1 MQIMPEFGL
10 AGAETMCEN
19 LTYELIKRGHEVIV
33 VSLFDFHSPITE
45 RLEQQN
51 VTLIY
56 LHKNI
61 GLDLPVIKE
70 IRKVLKDYR
79 PDIVHTHRYLLK
91 YVAAAAVG
99 IKIKGFVHTLHSI
112 AQKENLNKDRMI
124 NGFLFKL
131 KRFQPVALSPLVQK
145 TINEVYKLPKNK
157 IPVVYNGVT
166 MDSLNTARGYT
177 LGERINIIH
186 VGRYTDVKNHLA
198 LMQAIVDL
206 HHNEPR
212 VVLHLFGDGELKS
225 EIDNFITTH
234 KADDYIIDNGLSD
247 NIQQKLLEADIFVLP
262 SKYEG
267 IPMTIIEAMRSGLPI
282 VASHV
287 GGIPDMI
294 DNGKDGLLCGT
305 DKESI
310 EACLEKVISDNRLRE
325 QIGKSAL
332 KKAEMFSAAKMAEEY
347 ERIYH
352 SFLR

>member
-45 RLEQQN
+45 RLEKYN
-51 VTLIY
+51 VPVIY
-56 LHKNI
+56 LHKKL

-70 IRKVLKDYR
+70 IRRVFKEYR

-99 IKIKGFVHTLHSI
+99 FKIKGFVHTLHSI
-112 AQKENLNKDRMI
+112 AQKENLKKDRII
-124 NGFLFKL
+124 NGLLFKS
-131 KRFQPVALSPLVQK
+131 KKFVPVALSPLVQK
-145 TINEVYKLPKNK
+145 SVNEVYHLPIENV
-157 IPVVYNGVT
+157 PVVYNGVP
-166 MDSLNTARGYT
+166 MDTLNTGRDYT
-177 LGERINIIH
+177 LGERINIVH
-186 VGRYTDVKNHLA
+186 VGRYMDVKNHFE
-198 LMQAIVDL
+198 LMRAVVELHKEDSRIVL
-206 HHNEPR
+206 N
-212 VVLHLFGDGELKS
+212 LYGGGELKS
-225 EIDNFITTH
+225 AIAEFI
-234 KADDYIIDNGLSD
+234 AVNNAEDYIIDNGLSD
-247 NIQQKLLEADIFVLP
+247 SIPQKLLEADIFVLP